1 MDTKECRHG
10 LRMGCYYCHGGKAA
24 EAAAATARQLA
35 KRPAKVSRLSEKMND
50 RMTTLNKRLK
60 ELRGQ

>member
-1 MDTKECRHG
+1 
-10 LRMGCYYCHGGKAA
+10 MGCYYCHGGKAA